1 MCKKYHFTVYIGLLW
16 FCDLLHICSVQV
28 MPGSK
33 AQADAT
39 HRAAPTTLGHTTW
52 GKNSLTAQQS
62 QSSGTQWYLGM

>member
-1 MCKKYHFTVYIGLLW
+1 
-16 FCDLLHICSVQV
+16 